1 MTTPGELRHLRELQ
15 DPNRRGGAAVRA
27 ISGLGLRRRNPLCSR
42 TGLAGTRETRA
53 VPLVAVL
60 TAPATGRPA
69 GPTAREAVRWSVRA
83 GQRARHPVAARG
95 V

>member
-27 ISGLGLRRRNPLCSR
+27 ISGLWLRRRNPLCSR

-60 TAPATGRPA
+60 TAPATGRPGSRAVVRPRRAA
-69 GPTAREAVRWSVRA
+69 GPAPGGGPAAAVRA
-83 GQRARHPVAARG
+83 LT
-95 V
+95 